1 MGDEGQAERDV
12 AFTRIISELEE
23 LYPDEPSRQSI
34 RILNP
39 GCGLGRLV
47 MELVIRGFLDTRKRD
62 QLPHAIGI
70 KFYIESQPV
79 SSQPFDIS
87 VFIEI
92 VAFGKAK
99 VSNKGHHNPRC
110 GTVCGP
116 LRIEGENSQYCIRR
130 IDVNNCRLVS

>member
-1 MGDEGQAERDV
+1 AVATINQNIKPWLWLGSIGYGVGDK
-12 AFTRIISELEE
+12 RI
-23 LYPDEPSRQSI
+23 
-34 RILNP
+34 
-39 GCGLGRLV
+39 
-47 MELVIRGFLDTRKRD
+47 LDTRKRD